1 MQALNP
7 CTGANDQAMVIVIDD
22 DKAIRVGASALLT
35 SWGYNALAV
44 DGLQALLPFIAEH
57 PHVPQLVICDLRLR
71 DGENGIDTVDYLRN
85 QYNEDFPAILITGD
99 TDPDRLRQA
108 MISGL
113 PVLHKPVAPEALKAA
128 IAQAMQA
135 GVAAAPHAWQP
146 PPPAPG

>member
-1 MQALNP
+1 M
-7 CTGANDQAMVIVIDD
+7 
-22 DKAIRVGASALLT
+22 
-35 SWGYNALAV
+35 
-44 DGLQALLPFIAEH
+44 
-57 PHVPQLVICDLRLR
+57 ICDLRLR
-71 DGENGIDTVDYLRN
+71 DGENGIDTVDFLRN